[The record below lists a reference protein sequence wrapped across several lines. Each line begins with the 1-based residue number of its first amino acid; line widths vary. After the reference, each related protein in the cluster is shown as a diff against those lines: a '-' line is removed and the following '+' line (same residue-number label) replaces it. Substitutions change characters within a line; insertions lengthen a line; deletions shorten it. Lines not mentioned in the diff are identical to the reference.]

1 MISFFKLK
9 ERVTGTG
16 KLQVY
21 YENNKKSSDFQL
33 DLDIQEKFMF
43 VLDIFENSSTGMLKY
58 NFS

>member
-21 YENNKKSSDFQL
+21 YENNEMSSDFQL
-33 DLDIQEKFMF
+33 DLDIQGKFF
-43 VLDIFENSSTGMLKY
+43 CFRYI
-58 NFS
+58 